1 MTKHKHNKKRNTGFL
16 FESLVTEMTKSIVE
30 GNKNKAEQIKEI
42 LSNTFYN
49 HSVLS
54 RELDCY
60 RSLLETKN
68 LDTYTAE
75 KMLFQAKKKHEELPH
90 SEIFAAQTMLIKNI
104 NETLSPR
111 VYNNFVPNYRSYA
124 TLAQVFNTKTS
135 VKRRVLMEKQILEFL
150 TSSPTQEPAM
160 KSVTSLVVQK
170 YVQLFNT
177 KYSDLLAEQKSL
189 LSKYVVSIGDNY
201 PDFLVYLNEELKR
214 ITTAVQDSLNL
225 QEVKED
231 SEMLSNTHKLI
242 KEIDTIN
249 FQNIN
254 EKTLLKILKLQAL
267 VNEYQADDH

>member
-75 KMLFQAKKKHEELPH
+75 KMLFQAKKKHEELPR

-160 KSVTSLVVQK
+160 KNVTSLVVQK

-249 FQNIN
+249 LQNIN